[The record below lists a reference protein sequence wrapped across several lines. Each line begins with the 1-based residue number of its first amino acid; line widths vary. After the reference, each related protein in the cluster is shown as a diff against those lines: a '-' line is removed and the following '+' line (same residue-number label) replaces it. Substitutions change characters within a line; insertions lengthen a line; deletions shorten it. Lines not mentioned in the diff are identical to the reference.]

1 MTNCRLFVISSGAR
15 KILLDL
21 QVHYRRED
29 LISRADSELDLILF
43 NVSGRELAGSRRGNG
58 GESDEFILGIEFDSS
73 TGLGTGPDGNLFH
86 LSFSLGRITENKPP
100 PDPTEAVLQLDKIV
114 HARRERY

>member
-1 MTNCRLFVISSGAR
+1 MTNCRLVVISSGAR

-21 QVHYRRED
+21 QVPYRRED

-43 NVSGRELAGSRRGNG
+43 NVSGYELAGSRRGNG

-73 TGLGTGPDGNLFH
+73 TGLGTGPNGNLSIYRSVWEGLPKINFPI
-86 LSFSLGRITENKPP
+86 LLKPSSS
-100 PDPTEAVLQLDKIV
+100 
-114 HARRERY
+114 